1 MNIQRIK
8 PHIMSSLPRF
18 ALMLYA
24 ISPITEQKEWIFNT
38 VFILSGG
45 LGIISIGYAIYAASK
60 GFNAFARFMVGAP
73 KDNLNDLMLAIVGL
87 TVCYSMDLGYDAWL
101 WWLIFVVAILELL
114 YPTKM

>member
-1 MNIQRIK
+1 
-8 PHIMSSLPRF
+8 
-18 ALMLYA
+18 MLYA

-60 GFNAFARFMVGAP
+60 GFNAFMVGTP